1 MKRVAFGGFYA
12 NLYYDLAHQYFESI
26 LNVIFVPPR
35 SGRFDP
41 PSNALAVT

>member
-26 LNVIFVPPR
+26 LNVIFVPPPEVGGSTR
-35 SGRFDP
+35 PRTRW
-41 PSNALAVT
+41 L